1 MSQNAIVL
9 PASALRRIFVGL
21 VVLILLMV
29 VVLVARTQ
37 LFRFGVASAIDRET
51 YQAVFIVGGQV
62 FFGKLQE
69 LGDYFLLDDIFYL
82 SVGSEEGAQGQLVKR
97 GTELHR
103 PTEPMI
109 VPKNQVLFIENI
121 NPNGDVATAIRRF
134 KAGELPAAAPPP
146 ITAAPRTPAPTT
158 PAPTGPRPSPTR

>member
-9 PASALRRIFVGL
+9 PISALRRLFVGL
-21 VVLILLMV
+21 ILLILLMV
-29 VVLVARTQ
+29 LVLVARTQ
-37 LFRFGVASAIDRET
+37 LFRFGVASAIDRES

-69 LGDYFLLDDIFYL
+69 LGDYFLLDDVFYL
-82 SVGSEEGAQGQLVKR
+82 SVPQAADAQGQLVKR

-103 PTEPMI
+103 PMEPMI
-109 VPKNQVLFIENI
+109 IPADQVLFIENI
-121 NPNGDVATAIRRF
+121 NSNGDIATAIRRF

-146 ITAAPRTPAPTT
+146 ITAAPTTPAPTT
-158 PAPTGPRPSPTR
+158 PAPTSPRPSPTR